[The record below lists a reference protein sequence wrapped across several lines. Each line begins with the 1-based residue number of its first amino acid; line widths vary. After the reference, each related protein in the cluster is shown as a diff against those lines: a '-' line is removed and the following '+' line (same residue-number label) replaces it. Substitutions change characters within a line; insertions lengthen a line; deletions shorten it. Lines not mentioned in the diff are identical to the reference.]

1 MDVECPLIEVI
12 YSDTRN
18 EVVKPFLRKEGVFQ
32 PTEVQFQNTG
42 HRVNIMVALVIGQR
56 ILTSLER
63 ILDIVHFHLGTRH
76 SENPLMLKT
85 IEIDESDAAF
95 HNERDNLA

>member
-1 MDVECPLIEVI
+1 LVKKRILLGKDLRKKEEESLLT
-12 YSDTRN
+12 DTRN

-56 ILTSLER
+56 ILT
-63 ILDIVHFHLGTRH
+63 
-76 SENPLMLKT
+76 
-85 IEIDESDAAF
+85 
-95 HNERDNLA
+95 